1 MKVLVCGG
9 RSYRDRVYA
18 FSVLDR
24 LHAKYGFTC
33 VVHGGAGA
41 VVEETASQP
50 EYTIGAD
57 LLAGEWAKARGL
69 EVRAYPVTQAE
80 WDQYGLSA
88 GPRRNGLMLEK
99 ESPELVVAFPGGR
112 GTRNM
117 TNKARWAHVKV
128 VEVPATLKLL
138 VLE

>member
-9 RSYRDRVYA
+9 RAYRDKVYA
-18 FSVLDR
+18 FEVLDR
-24 LHAKYGFTC
+24 LHAKYTFTC

-41 VVEETASQP
+41 RLEDQ
-50 EYTIGAD
+50 TIGAD

-69 EVRAYPVTQAE
+69 EARAYPVTQAE
-80 WDQYGLSA
+80 WDEFGISA
-88 GPRRNGLMLEK
+88 GPRRNGRMLDL

-117 TNKARWAHVKV
+117 LHKARWRKCPI
-128 VEVPATLKLL
+128 VEVPATLRQWALDGGSL
-138 VLE
+138 